1 MEIVKKLISKS
12 LKPTVVALGNFDGL
26 HIGHQTLIK
35 QIVDIAKKEKL
46 VSTVFTFDN
55 HTTSTIKG
63 RNTPKILISKNRKI
77 ALFKELGVELLYMV
91 QFTETLMQ
99 FTPLEF
105 VEKVLVDILNVRKVV
120 VGFNFRF
127 GYLAKGDVQYLKEIG
142 TKYNF
147 DVIVVPPITKDN
159 ILVSSTQIRE
169 LIRSGKLNLANKLL
183 GRKYSIEGKVIK
195 GRGIGRKLGIPT
207 ANILFDSNIVIPKV
221 GVYKTNTIIDGN
233 KFSSITNIG
242 FNPTFSGEKLN
253 IETHILDYSQNI
265 YGKTILIEFID
276 FIREEKKFDDISKL
290 VEQVKLDIKILENIN

>member
-12 LKPTVVALGNFDGL
+12 VKPTVVALGNFDGL

-35 QIVDIAKKEKL
+35 QTVDIAKKESL

-77 ALFKELGVELLYMV
+77 ALFKELGVELLYIV
-91 QFTETLMQ
+91 QFTETLMH

-105 VEKVLVDILNVRKVV
+105 IEKILVDILNARKVV

-127 GYLAKGDVQYLKEIG
+127 GYLAKGDVQYLKEMG
-142 TKYNF
+142 AKYNF

-169 LIRSGKLNLANKLL
+169 LIKDGKVSLASKLL
-183 GRKYSIEGKVIK
+183 GRRYSIEGKVIK
-195 GRGIGRKLGIPT
+195 GRGIGRKLGFPT

-233 KFSSITNIG
+233 KFLSITNIG
-242 FNPTFSGEKLN
+242 FNPTFSGENLN

-276 FIREEKKFDDISKL
+276 FIREEKKFDDVSELI
-290 VEQVKLDIKILENIN
+290 EQVKLDIKALKNVN

>member
-1 MEIVKKLISKS
+1 MKIVKKLINKS
-12 LKPTVVALGNFDGL
+12 VNPTVVALGNFDGL
-26 HIGHQTLIK
+26 HIGHQALIK
-35 QIVDIAKKEKL
+35 QIVNIAKEERL

-63 RNTPKILISKNRKI
+63 GNTPKLLISKNRKI
-77 ALFKELGVELLYMV
+77 ALFRELGVELLYMV
-91 QFTETLMQ
+91 QFTETLMK

-105 VEKVLVDILNVRKVV
+105 IEKILVDILNVRKVV

-127 GYLAKGDVQYLKEIG
+127 GYLAKGDLQYLKEIG

-147 DVIVVPPITKDN
+147 DVIAVPPITRDN

-169 LIRSGKLNLANKLL
+169 LIRNGKVNLASKLL
-183 GRKYSIEGKVIK
+183 GRRYSIEGKVIK

-207 ANILFDSNIVIPKV
+207 ANIFFDSNIVIPKL

-233 KFSSITNIG
+233 KFLSITNIG
-242 FNPTFSGEKLN
+242 FNPTLNGEKLS
-253 IETHILDYSQNI
+253 IETHILDYSQNL

-290 VEQVKLDIKILENIN
+290 VQQIKIDINALENIN

>member
-1 MEIVKKLISKS
+1 MEIVKELTIKS

-35 QIVDIAKKEKL
+35 QIVDIAKKENL

-55 HTTSTIKG
+55 HTTCTLKD
-63 RNTPKILISKNRKI
+63 RNIPKKLISKNRKI
-77 ALFKELGVELLYMV
+77 TLFKELGIELLYMV

-127 GYLAKGDVQYLKEIG
+127 GYLAKGDVKYLKEVSA
-142 TKYNF
+142 KYNF
-147 DVIVVPPITKDN
+147 DVIVVPPITKNN
-159 ILVSSTQIRE
+159 ILVSSTKIRE
-169 LIRSGKLNLANKLL
+169 LIRNGEVNLANKLL
-183 GRKYSIEGKVIK
+183 GRRYSIEGKVIR
-195 GRGIGRKLGIPT
+195 GRGIGKKLGIPT
-207 ANILFDSNIVIPKV
+207 ANILIDSNIVIPKI

-233 KFSSITNIG
+233 KFLSITNIG
-242 FNPTFSGEKLN
+242 FNPTFNGGKLN

-265 YGKTILIEFID
+265 YGKAILIEFID

-290 VEQVKLDIKILENIN
+290 VEQVKLDIKALENIN